1 MAATWSWIARTR
13 QREIIEMYNKHID
26 KIIETVEHSLKMIEH
41 YKIGKIEE
49 AKKEYEIV
57 FEKEKEAD
65 DIKRQIIA
73 ELSKE
78 LFHPIDREELL
89 RMILTT
95 DDIAAYVKAMSRRL
109 LLIISEEIDEDI
121 VEDLIRMDARIL
133 DATRLIKEA
142 ARKLIED
149 PRKALELADNIERLE
164 EEVDEIRMEALEKVM
179 RFCDKTKNSLC
190 IISKDLVDSLEN
202 ASDRCED
209 TADVIRS
216 IALLR

>member
-1 MAATWSWIARTR
+1 MVATWSWIARTR

-26 KIIETVEHSLKMIEH
+26 KIIETVEHCLKMLEY
-41 YKIGKIEE
+41 YKVRDIGNT
-49 AKKEYEIV
+49 KKEYEIV

-109 LLIISEEIDEDI
+109 LLIINEEIDEEI
-121 VEDLIRMDARIL
+121 IEDLMRMNARIL

-142 ARKLIED
+142 ARKLIEN
-149 PRKALELADNIERLE
+149 PKKALELADDIERLE

>member
-1 MAATWSWIARTR
+1 MVATWSWIARTR
-13 QREIIEMYNKHID
+13 QREIIEMYNRHID
-26 KIIETVEHSLKMIEH
+26 KIIETVEHTLRMIEY
-41 YKIGKIEE
+41 YKIRDLEN
-49 AKKEYEIV
+49 ARKEYEIV
-57 FEKEKEAD
+57 FEREKEAD

-95 DDIAAYVKAMSRRL
+95 DDIAAYAKAMTRRL
-109 LLIISEEIDEDI
+109 LLIIEEELDEGI
-121 VEDLIRMDARIL
+121 VEDLMRMAARIL
-133 DATRLIKEA
+133 DATKLIKEA
-142 ARKLIED
+142 ARKLIES
-149 PRKALELADNIERLE
+149 PKEALKIADRIERLE

-179 RFCDKTKNSLC
+179 VFCDKSKNSLC

>member
-1 MAATWSWIARTR
+1 MVATWSWIARTR

-26 KIIETVEHSLKMIEH
+26 KIIETVEHCLRMLEH
-41 YKIGKIEE
+41 YKVRDIEN
-49 AKKEYEIV
+49 AKKEYDIV

-109 LLIISEEIDEDI
+109 LLIINEEIEEEI
-121 VEDLIRMDARIL
+121 IEDLMRMAARIL
-133 DATRLIKEA
+133 NATKLIKEA
-142 ARKLIED
+142 AKKLIEN
-149 PRKALELADNIERLE
+149 PKKALELADNIERLE

-179 RFCDKTKNSLC
+179 KFCDKTRNSLC